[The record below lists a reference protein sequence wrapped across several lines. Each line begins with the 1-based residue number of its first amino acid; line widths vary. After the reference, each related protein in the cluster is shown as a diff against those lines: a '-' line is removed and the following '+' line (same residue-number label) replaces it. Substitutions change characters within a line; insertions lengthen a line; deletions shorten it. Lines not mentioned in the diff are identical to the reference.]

1 MTARKKNSNSLFRR
15 LIYFV
20 VMLVTGGGAGVGGWA
35 FKDHPRMQALI
46 GMVMGKAEEPGA
58 DGSDLKSKL
67 TSAVAGVLQD
77 DPRQPGLYKVKIT
90 EIQLD
95 PKLFKTGH
103 TVDIQARVLKIDGQ
117 GSETRRLGEQDLRRE
132 PRSRGQGR
140 ADRRICQPPLR
151 DRLVPRR

>member
-1 MTARKKNSNSLFRR
+1 MTARKKNSTSLFRR

-35 FKDHPRMQALI
+35 FKDHPRMQALL

-95 PKLFKTGH
+95 PKLFKMGH
-103 TVDIQARVLKIDGQ
+103 TVDIQARVLQ
-117 GSETRRLGEQDLRRE
+117 
-132 PRSRGQGR
+132 
-140 ADRRICQPPLR
+140 DRRPG
-151 DRLVPRR
+151 